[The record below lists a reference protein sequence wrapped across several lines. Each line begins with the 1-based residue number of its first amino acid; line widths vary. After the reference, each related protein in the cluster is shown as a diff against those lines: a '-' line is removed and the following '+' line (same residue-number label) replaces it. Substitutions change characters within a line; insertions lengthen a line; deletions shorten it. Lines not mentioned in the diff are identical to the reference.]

1 MPEITKLNLYLLRA
15 MYFLISVGLVLT
27 VWPEIIAPYQR
38 LANQDSVI
46 ESLLGALA
54 LLAIIGIRYPLKML
68 PILIFELIW
77 KLIFSSF
84 TKYFWLAVTFHELNR
99 HPWKVII
106 HARNNKTKS
115 IPPACDVFFD
125 IIRFGV
131 DRLA

>member
-77 KLIFSSF
+77 KLI
-84 TKYFWLAVTFHELNR
+84 WVTGFALPSWVNNDLDTYAKETLFACLIGVILIPIVIPWRFAYR
-99 HPWKVII
+99 HFVMPK
-106 HARNNKTKS
+106 
-115 IPPACDVFFD
+115 
-125 IIRFGV
+125 
-131 DRLA
+131 